1 MKTIITSIVL
11 YQHHFEDTQPTLTSL
26 LASPLTSKIILV
38 DNGGC
43 SWATKLNNPRI
54 AYLATPRNGG
64 FGYGHNL
71 AIRRYAPECDLFLI
85 CNPDISFD
93 VSEYEALI
101 TEAQQRPEGLLVPKI
116 VYPDGSEQYGRR
128 LLPTPLDLFARRF
141 LPLLAE
147 RLDRRF
153 MLLDYD
159 ICEPS
164 FIPFLSGSFML
175 FKSPVLLALG
185 GFDERYFMY
194 LEDIDLS
201 RRCAERF
208 GNCYLPDI
216 HVIHAHQQASYR
228 NPKLR
233 NIHIQ
238 SAIHYFNKWGWLF
251 DGGRRRLNRQCLTG
265 LAGQRLGKS

>member
-1 MKTIITSIVL
+1 MKKVIISIVL
-11 YQHHFEDTQPTLTSL
+11 YQHTLTDIEPTLSSL
-26 LASPLTSKIILV
+26 LASTLTNKIILV

-43 SWATKLNNPRI
+43 GWADELNNPRI
-54 AYLATPRNGG
+54 EYLAAPRNGG

-71 AIRRYAPECDLFLI
+71 AIRRYAAESDLFLV
-85 CNPDISFD
+85 CNPDIRFD
-93 VSEYEALI
+93 TTDYETLIREAL
-101 TEAQQRPEGLLVPKI
+101 QRPEGLFSPKVI
-116 VYPDGSEQYGRR
+116 YPDGRDQYGRR
-128 LLPTPLDLFARRF
+128 LLPSPLDLFARRF
-141 LPLLAE
+141 IPSLAE

-153 MLLDYD
+153 MLLDYN
-159 ICEPS
+159 ITQPS

-175 FKSPVLLALG
+175 FKSSVLLSLD

-208 GNCYLPDI
+208 GNCYLPNCVVV
-216 HVIHAHQQASYR
+216 HEHQQASYS

-238 SAIHYFNKWGWLF
+238 SAIRYFNKWGWLL
-251 DGGRRRLNRQCLTG
+251 DNGRKTLNRRCLRS
-265 LAGQRLGKS
+265 LEGQQKTKP